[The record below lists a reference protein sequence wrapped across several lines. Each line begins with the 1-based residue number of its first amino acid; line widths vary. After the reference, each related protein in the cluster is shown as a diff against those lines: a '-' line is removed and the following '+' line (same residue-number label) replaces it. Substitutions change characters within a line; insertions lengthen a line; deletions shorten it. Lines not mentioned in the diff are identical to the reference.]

1 MGETAR
7 IDRRRERRR
16 RGGERVECWSNLS
29 GDEKISARACER
41 WMHRNNE
48 YHLIA
53 SPLSLPLSLA
63 HTYTLTPN
71 FPHFNPN
78 PTDSSTVRLR
88 IYSEGR
94 ESRLFLWDCLVRAKT
109 LSSLSFS
116 LPLPQTKSSEYTS
129 ISFPSTADSANYQ
142 RYIKVTRVTF

>member
-7 IDRRRERRR
+7 IDRRRGRRR

-53 SPLSLPLSLA
+53 SLFSLPLSLA

-109 LSSLSFS
+109 LSLSLSFS
-116 LPLPQTKSSEYTS
+116 PFPKRNPPS
-129 ISFPSTADSANYQ
+129 ILQFPSRPPRILQITSD
-142 RYIKVTRVTF
+142 ILK